1 VGRHVVVSV
10 DLVMVAVGI
19 LGFLT
24 TMATAWQGKF
34 RLAAG
39 AGILTGA
46 LLVVCMFVFRPSGEP
61 PSPRGV
67 HGWAAVL
74 VAG

>member
-1 VGRHVVVSV
+1 MVNV
-10 DLVMVAVGI
+10 DLVMVVVGV

-46 LLVVCMFVFRPSGEP
+46 LLVVCMFVFRPSAEP
-61 PSPRGV
+61 PTAGGV
-67 HGWAAVL
+67 AGPEAVL
-74 VAG
+74 LTA

>member
-1 VGRHVVVSV
+1 VVNV
-10 DLVMVAVGI
+10 DLVMVVVGV

-46 LLVVCMFVFRPSGEP
+46 LLVVCMFVFRPSGES
-61 PSPRGV
+61 PSAGGIA
-67 HGWAAVL
+67 GWEAVL
-74 VAG
+74 VAV